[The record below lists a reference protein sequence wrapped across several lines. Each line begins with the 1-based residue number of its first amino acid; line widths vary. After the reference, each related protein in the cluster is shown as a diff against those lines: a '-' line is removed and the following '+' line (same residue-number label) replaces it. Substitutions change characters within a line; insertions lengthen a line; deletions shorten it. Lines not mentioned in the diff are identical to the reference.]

1 MRHTCLLLWIL
12 AFWQVPFPAPAADA
26 SKDDDAYAPHTP
38 TLIFYLSEMTDQR
51 DADALQAS
59 LQKLKSVRKINL
71 NLARGYAQ
79 VRFDSHVVSYHQV
92 AQAIA
97 DAGTALGRKF
107 DPRLKVQVPAYS
119 ATGNALRVDAVFAGK
134 RLNQR
139 VRIEPL
145 DKAKGEFL
153 VHFLPLQIDPSV
165 AGPQGFNGGH
175 LNHPIHDAPPRGLG
189 LQFSYAA
196 EDGAGFPASSGG
208 LRPERRMP

>member
-1 MRHTCLLLWIL
+1 MTPLMRNTCLLLWIV
-12 AFWQVPFPAPAADA
+12 AVWQGPSSTTAADVA
-26 SKDDDAYAPHTP
+26 KDDEAYAPHTP
-38 TLIFYLSEMTDQR
+38 TLIFYLSEMTKQQE
-51 DADALQAS
+51 ADAIQTS

-107 DPRLKVQVPAYS
+107 DPRLKIQVPAY
-119 ATGNALRVDAVFAGK
+119 AIDGNAARVDAVFAGK

-139 VRIEPL
+139 VHIVPL

-153 VHFLPLQIDPSV
+153 VHFLSLETEPGET
-165 AGPQGFNGGH
+165 GPQGFNGGH

-189 LQFSYAA
+189 LQFIYAA
-196 EDGAGFPASSGG
+196 EDVAA
-208 LRPERRMP
+208 